1 MTIKEVISGF
11 QQEKKEAVTSR
22 FPCRAIMVKNVK
34 QYCELLSELKKISDI
49 RIVQVS
55 ELFSNADVMPRFENL
70 NASQYQNQ
78 WIILTGISEYLR
90 LFSQIEQTDRRFANL
105 WSYQAPA
112 SSTGRII
119 IPLWGCEAQWFDSA
133 LNLTR
138 DLRQQDFYFDCSDS
152 DAPEQIMNIM
162 VLSGVFEK
170 YIAKLDALQGE
181 LKIGLQDWFDYW
193 TDPSPDEQN
202 FVLLTKRCN
211 SIVTTNG
218 NVSIHVITDMLAFIK
233 GHMPGAGILTA
244 ENCTADMQNIL
255 LDYALKGTS
264 LDMALLK
271 ILNVSVFSG
280 VDIMGKWKYMSMS
293 HKQFVSL
300 WLNMHPDGSYTN
312 HCFRN
317 AKIIND
323 VSDAI
328 MLEIFNMHRDKPEWI
343 DEYHQLMSIMSI
355 EPDERFF
362 EELDKIPVYET
373 RLDFINGTSKKE
385 RIYLIRMVGKWIKA
399 DYEQVATN
407 TKLRQIY
414 PELFFYLSHD
424 VYQEDA
430 DIKDYM
436 SRYKAHK
443 LENTLP
449 EDEDVYFAGF
459 QTDVYNNRYSI
470 LADNI
475 DSDTIILWIDA
486 LGVEW
491 LSLLKWTIAENCDG
505 TIFSVS
511 VGQANLPT
519 ETYFNNLWSNMD
531 IPHSKLDKL
540 DKLAHKGVIDEPDY
554 YACIEEQ
561 LSFVAGVNKHIADL
575 LKKYHRVIV
584 TGDHGTS
591 RIAARFFHVKDGFSA
606 PKDATVCSHG
616 RYCKVVG
623 EVSYPTTNTITIRHD
638 GSQYIVYS
646 NYNHFKQSGFAAGA
660 DDDNAIYGEVHGGAT
675 PEEMLVPVIV
685 IDSKINAPLVG
696 TWEKAS
702 VKIMMKKARL
712 SLSFNKP
719 VQKLQLKIAGI
730 DADVTSTDDSKR
742 WNAVIPDIKQGTYT
756 AHVLANNILVEMPEI
771 TILPALGGGDG
782 DLP

>member
-1 MTIKEVISGF
+1 MTIKEVVSGF
-11 QQEKKEAVTSR
+11 QREKQEAVASR

-70 NASQYQNQ
+70 KAPQYQNQ
-78 WIILTGISEYLR
+78 WVILTGISEYLR
-90 LFSQIEQTDRRFANL
+90 LFSKKEHSDRRFANL

-133 LNLTR
+133 LNFTG
-138 DLRQQDFYFDCSDS
+138 DLRQQDFYYDCSDP
-152 DAPEQIMNIM
+152 DEPEQTMNLMI
-162 VLSGVFEK
+162 LSGVFEK
-170 YIAKLDALQGE
+170 YVAKLDALQGD

-193 TDPSPDEQN
+193 TDPSIDQEN

-218 NVSIHVITDMLAFIK
+218 NVSIHVITDTLAFIK
-233 GHMPGAGILTA
+233 EHMPGAEILAA
-244 ENCTADMQNIL
+244 ENCTAEMQSIL
-255 LDYALKGTS
+255 LDYALKGMA
-264 LDMALLK
+264 LDTALLK
-271 ILNVSVFSG
+271 VLNVSVFSG
-280 VDIMGKWKYMSMS
+280 VEIMGKWKNMPLS
-293 HKQFVSL
+293 HRQFVEL
-300 WLNMHPDGSYTN
+300 WLNMHPDDSYAN

-317 AKIIND
+317 AKSIGEIP
-323 VSDAI
+323 DAI
-328 MLEIFNMHRDKPEWI
+328 MLEIFNVRLNKPEWI
-343 DEYHQLMSIMSI
+343 DEYHQLMSVTAI

-362 EELDKIPVYET
+362 EELDKIPAYET
-373 RLDFINGTSKKE
+373 RLDFITGNSKKE
-385 RIYLIRMVGKWIKA
+385 RIYLIRMVGKWMKA
-399 DYEQVATN
+399 DYEQVSAS

-414 PELFFYLSHD
+414 PELFFYLNHAIHQND
-424 VYQEDA
+424 VDLKGYL
-430 DIKDYM
+430 

-459 QTDVYNNRYSI
+459 QTDVYDNRYSI

-475 DSDTIILWIDA
+475 DNDTIILWIDA

-491 LSLLKWTIAENCDG
+491 LPLLNWAISEHCDG
-505 TIFSVS
+505 TVFSTS

-519 ETYFNNLWSNMD
+519 ETCYNDLWSSMD
-531 IPHSKLDKL
+531 TPYSKLDKL

-561 LSFVAGVNKHIADL
+561 LSFVAGIHKHINGL
-575 LKKYHRVIV
+575 LKKHHRVVV

-591 RIAARFFHVKDGFSA
+591 RLAARFFHVKDGFSA
-606 PKDATVCSHG
+606 PKNATVCSHG
-616 RYCKVVG
+616 RYCKTAEDIGYVM
-623 EVSYPTTNTITIRHD
+623 TNTRVCKRAD
-638 GSQYIVYS
+638 GLQYIVYT
-646 NYNHFKQSGFAAGA
+646 NYDHFKQSGFAAGA

-675 PEEMLVPVIV
+675 PEEMLVPIIV
-685 IDSKINAPLVG
+685 IDSNIDTPLSG
-696 TWEKAS
+696 IWEKSS
-702 VKIMMKKARL
+702 VKISMKKARL

-719 VQKLQLKIAGI
+719 VQMLQVKVAGI
-730 DADVTSTDDSKR
+730 DADVASFDGGSR
-742 WNAVIPDIKQGTYT
+742 WSVIIPGIKHGTYT
-756 AHVLANNILVEMPEI
+756 AHVLANNTIVEMPEI
-771 TILPALGGGDG
+771 TILSALGGDG